1 MAMANA
7 GVPICMVSTPQFITS
22 QKAVEKT
29 GWNSAQLTG
38 RIGHYDFLPTALE
51 ASDLIAVSRAVLP
64 EADDVVLQ
72 ALANYARASSRYLAA
87 VDSIAMRAR
96 YIAMRAG
103 RSVCNTADVRTA
115 MKESVIP
122 SDTMLAR
129 TLDHAKETAG
139 GRRTLVALAPVEPMP
154 PVTDQIESPLPAR
167 GSRPVEL
174 PASLR
179 RSRNAVDLAPV

>member
-1 MAMANA
+1 M
-7 GVPICMVSTPQFITS
+7 
-22 QKAVEKT
+22 
-29 GWNSAQLTG
+29 
-38 RIGHYDFLPTALE
+38 
-51 ASDLIAVSRAVLP
+51 AVSRAVLP

-72 ALANYARASSRYLAA
+72 ALADYASASSRYLAA

-167 GSRPVEL
+167 GSRPAEL